1 MVVDGE
7 TFTMNKSSGAWGEEY
22 TVRRCGRTGTPIGT
36 LWSPRADR
44 EKRRRPGPGVSRY
57 QVGFCV
63 THSYMPPEMEA
74 MADPDKPEFVYMP
87 EFGHNLHQRRL
98 LMV

>member
-1 MVVDGE
+1 MREDWH
-7 TFTMNKSSGAWGEEY
+7 THWHRFGA
-22 TVRRCGRTGTPIGT
+22 
-36 LWSPRADR
+36 R
-44 EKRRRPGPGVSRY
+44 ELIVKKEGGLAQGCHDIRLGSLCDPPL
-57 QVGFCV
+57 
-63 THSYMPPEMEA
+63 YMPPEMEA